1 MSPGQQTRDK
11 QPGGETERRHHPA
24 GVFARGMAMGAA
36 DIVPGVSGGT
46 IAFITGIYFR
56 LLEAINAVPAAVVGS
71 LFRGRLRA
79 FWEACDGTFLMC
91 LLAGV
96 LTSIL
101 TLASLISHVLDNYP
115 ILIWSF
121 FFGLIVA
128 SVWHVGRQVRQY
140 RLSLATP
147 LITGIVLA
155 WWITTLPASSPGAS
169 SLAFFLAGALA
180 ICAMI
185 LPGISGSFILVI
197 LGMYAPVLDA
207 IQSANLALLLLFV
220 AGCLIGLLSIA
231 RVITWAFHH
240 FHDLVLALLTG
251 FMIGALNKVW
261 PWKQTL
267 TWRVN
272 SAGDQVP
279 LNETS
284 VSPFT
289 FADLTGQDP
298 QVLAAGLIALAGF
311 AMVLAVEWGGR
322 RRHQ

>member
-1 MSPGQQTRDK
+1 MTESDQTSSE
-11 QPGGETERRHHPA
+11 GERRHHSA
-24 GVFARGMAMGAA
+24 AVFARGMAMGAA

-56 LLEAINAVPAAVVGS
+56 LLEAINAVPGAVVRD
-71 LFRGRLRA
+71 LFRGRLQA
-79 FWEACDGTFLMC
+79 FWYACDGTFLIC

-101 TLASLISHVLDNYP
+101 TLASLISYVLVTYP

-128 SVWHVGRQVRQY
+128 SVWHVGRQVRHY
-140 RLSLATP
+140 RAFLCLP
-147 LITGIVLA
+147 LVAGIALA
-155 WWITTLPASSPGAS
+155 WWITTLSAGQPATSP
-169 SLAFFLAGALA
+169 LTFFLAGALA

-197 LGMYAPVLDA
+197 IGMYAPVLDA
-207 IQSANLALLLLFV
+207 IQSANVTLLALFL
-220 AGCLIGLLSIA
+220 AGCLLGLLSIA

-240 FHDLVLALLTG
+240 FHDVVLAILTG

-267 TWRVN
+267 SWRSN
-272 SAGDQVP
+272 SNGEQVP
-279 LNETS
+279 LNEAS

-298 QVLAAGLIALAGF
+298 QVAFAVLVALAGF
-311 AMVLAVEWGGR
+311 LLVLAVELLGA
-322 RRHQ
+322 RHQRNG